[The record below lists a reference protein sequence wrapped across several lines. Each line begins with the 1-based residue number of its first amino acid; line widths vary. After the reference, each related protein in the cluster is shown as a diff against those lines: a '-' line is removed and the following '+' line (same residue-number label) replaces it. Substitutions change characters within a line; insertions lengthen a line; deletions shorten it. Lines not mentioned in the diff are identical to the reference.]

1 MPNSIFSRKN
11 CFTKWNIQLG
21 LLTGLLCLYEPKD
34 LFTMLKTCYIKDEL
48 KWMKD
53 APKVWMKDELK
64 SVWMCGVAAVGQSR
78 WSHNVHWNNT
88 TETVIDLWQC
98 GHLAA
103 QLPQVTIKSS
113 FLHWMHNLWTVPYH
127 SCTLIVYRYISFHF
141 QPYRDV
147 I

>member
-1 MPNSIFSRKN
+1 MKYTVGPSNWPPVCVWAKRFVYHAENLLYQRL
-11 CFTKWNIQLG
+11 TK
-21 LLTGLLCLYEPKD
+21 
-34 LFTMLKTCYIKDEL
+34 MDESCS
-48 KWMKD
+48 KS
-53 APKVWMKDELK
+53 AGMKDELK
-64 SVWMCGVAAVGQSR
+64 SVWMCGDSSLAAVGPSR
-78 WSHNVHWNNT
+78 WSHSVHWNNT

-113 FLHWMHNLWTVPYH
+113 FLHWMHNLWTVPCH
-127 SCTLIVYRYISFHF
+127 SCTLILYRYISFHF